1 MGVPIDLGN
10 WLTPLLGQYD
20 ALIERARDRLDA
32 TAGRPLRAWLR
43 PILLAVAITIGLVAL
58 LRLLLTGLTAGG
70 PVSRWIGAAVAG
82 VLALILLVV
91 VIRNVVISLIEPHQ
105 RRLLLV
111 ALLTSTAAVRVGVE
125 AFAAT
130 SVALAERAPPLWTAE
145 RFYLWHLVDAVPLLD
160 IPDRLGWVEP
170 AVLPGLAGR
179 LLVLGYALIVIPPLV
194 RVGVAAYG
202 YVEGQAQQRRYTR
215 AIARQVSAVRLF
227 TADRQ
232 APLVLVVGAGAGA
245 VWSLGGRYLDGTVRV
260 WSLTTLAFVGAVALA
275 AVLARL
281 VGAALIEL
289 AEQAG
294 AVTLILAAAL
304 VWFDSPARRVLL
316 PGAAG
321 WGAWDK
327 VWATLGVWLLVLLLA
342 IVLLWATPEFTDA
355 AASLALVVG
364 FLGTD
369 APAARWLHAHL
380 TWQPWGLSLSRVA
393 VGACAWFTVA
403 YLLRNLW
410 LAARR
415 PPILGHADHHDTASG
430 LRQDLRG
437 YALVAVQIVIAAGAA
452 LVLLRTAGLARG
464 PDADGWTQASWA
476 LTAAS
481 WHVLDSL
488 PGPDVSEVLDW
499 RLTADVTGPWAGLVM
514 ILAVAAVVIF
524 AGLPILR
531 TVVLWARLTAGH
543 PRTGEAL
550 AAVPTTVVADLRVV
564 LTYLEAAAAG
574 VQPDDVMITR
584 RSWPLNTPREV
595 STPAVVVAD
604 EHLVA
609 AELNRTHLLDL
620 FGAPSRGYD
629 LADAALRH
637 TAEALRAA
645 VRQSGPFGSLR
656 SPRARPGRSPS
667 VDLGVAVSE
676 AREAVD
682 RFAEVAQRWEQVRRD
697 VDHTGD

>member
-1 MGVPIDLGN
+1 MGVSMDPGR
-10 WLTPLLGQYD
+10 WLTPLSEHYD

-43 PILLAVAITIGLVAL
+43 PIMLAVAITIGLVAL

-70 PVSRWIGAAVAG
+70 PVSRWIGAFVAG
-82 VLALILLVV
+82 VLALVLLVV

-111 ALLTSTAAVRVGVE
+111 ALLTSTAAVLVGVE

-130 SVALAERAPPLWTAE
+130 SVALAERVPPLWTAE

-160 IPDRLGWVEP
+160 IPDRLGWTEP
-170 AVLPGLAGR
+170 AILPGLAGR
-179 LLVLGYALIVIPPLV
+179 VLVLGFALIVIPSLV

-215 AIARQVSAVRLF
+215 AISRQVSTLRLF
-227 TADRQ
+227 AADRE
-232 APLVLVVGAGAGA
+232 APFVLVVGATAGA
-245 VWSLGGRYLDGTVRV
+245 VWSLGGRYLDGAVRV
-260 WSLTTLAFVGAVALA
+260 WSLATLAFLAAVALG
-275 AVLARL
+275 AVLARFA
-281 VGAALIEL
+281 GAVLAEL
-289 AEQAG
+289 AEQAW
-294 AVTLILAAAL
+294 AVTAILAAAL
-304 VWFDSPARRVLL
+304 VWFDSPARRALL

-321 WGAWDK
+321 WGAWGR
-327 VWATLGVWLLVLLLA
+327 VWATFGVWLVVLLLA
-342 IVLLWATPEFTDA
+342 IALLWATPEFTDA
-355 AASLALVVG
+355 AVSLALVVG
-364 FLGTD
+364 FLGPD
-369 APAARWLHAHL
+369 APAARWLDAHL
-380 TWQPWGLSLSRVA
+380 TWQPWDLPLSRVA

-415 PPILGHADHHDTASG
+415 PPILGHTDHLDTASG
-430 LRQDLRG
+430 LRQDLRA

-452 LVLLRTAGLARG
+452 LVLLRSAGVTRG
-464 PDADGWTQASWA
+464 PDDAWTEASRA
-476 LTAAS
+476 LTVAT

-488 PGPDVSEVLDW
+488 PGPDVPEVLDW
-499 RLTADVTGPWAGLVM
+499 RLTADLSGPWAGLVV
-514 ILAVAAVVIF
+514 ILAVAAVLIF

-550 AAVPTTVVADLRVV
+550 AAVPAKVVADLRAV
-564 LTYLEAAAAG
+564 LTYLEAEAAG
-574 VQPDDVMITR
+574 VSLDDVTKTR
-584 RSWPLNTPREV
+584 RSWPLNTPQEV
-595 STPAVVVAD
+595 TIPAVVVAD
-604 EHLVA
+604 ERLVA

-637 TAEALRAA
+637 TAEAFRAA
-645 VRQSGPFGSLR
+645 VRGSSSVSAR
-656 SPRARPGRSPS
+656 RVSHPRPGRLPA
-667 VDLGVAVSE
+667 VDLGVTVSE

-682 RFAEVAQRWEQVRRD
+682 RFAAVVERWDHARRD
-697 VDHTGD
+697 VAHTGD